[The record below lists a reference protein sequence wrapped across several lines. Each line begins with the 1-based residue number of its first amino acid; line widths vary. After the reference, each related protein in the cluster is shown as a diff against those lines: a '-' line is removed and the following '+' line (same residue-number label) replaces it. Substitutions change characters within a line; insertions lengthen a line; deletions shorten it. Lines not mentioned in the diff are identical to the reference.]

1 MSGLLSVIRIG
12 LKHVAHLEN
21 PGEIEDETN
30 AIMAEIRHAF
40 SPAEVTEVSTF
51 LSTLSQYDLERI
63 LLGDDTADVYA
74 RGGLDLHDD
83 DGDEVFKK
91 VGLIEDVLSLIYDAL

>member
-12 LKHVAHLEN
+12 LKNITRLEN
-21 PGEIEDETN
+21 PGEIEDEVLS
-30 AIMAEIRHAF
+30 ILAEVRHAF
-40 SPAEVTEVSTF
+40 TPSEVAEVSTF
-51 LSTLSQYDLERI
+51 LSTLSQSDLEQI

-74 RGGLDLHDD
+74 RGGLDLRNTDS
-83 DGDEVFKK
+83 DEVLEK